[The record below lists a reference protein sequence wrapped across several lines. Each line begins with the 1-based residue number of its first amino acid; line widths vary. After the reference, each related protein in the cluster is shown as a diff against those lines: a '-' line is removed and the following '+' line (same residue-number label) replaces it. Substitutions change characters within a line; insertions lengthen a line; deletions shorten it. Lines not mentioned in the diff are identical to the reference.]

1 MFVNQSLD
9 GGKPK
14 GHQRESYRVNEM
26 ASEDAVIIDAKELI
40 LGRMASVIAKRLLQG
55 ETIVIVNAEKAAIS
69 GKRLSRVRDAKTF
82 LEVGHPRKGPY
93 HRRRPDRIVR
103 RTIRGMLPR
112 KKPKGK
118 QAYKRL
124 KVYLSTPAELVGK
137 EAQTIIEASTEKLRC
152 PYLTVGELAKEIG
165 WTPEVE

>member
-1 MFVNQSLD
+1 MMSNI
-9 GGKPK
+9 
-14 GHQRESYRVNEM
+14 
-26 ASEDAVIIDAKELI
+26 IIDAKGLI

-55 ETIVIVNAEKAAIS
+55 ESIIVLNAEKAAIS
-69 GKRLSRVRDAKTF
+69 GKRLQIVKDAKTF

-93 HRRRPDRIVR
+93 HPRMPDKIVR

-124 KVYLSTPAELVGK
+124 KVYLGTPSEFDS
-137 EAQTIIEASTEKLRC
+137 EETQTIFEASAEKLKS
-152 PYLTVGELAKEIG
+152 PYITVGELAKEIG
-165 WTPEVE
+165 WKPEGE